1 MSYLFALDENETTQ
15 MIENNISWFQKKI
28 WGPITN
34 PDLWGNLMWISIKI
48 ILIIVV
54 CRVLIRVLQKTINH
68 VILKKADQRT
78 QVNPR
83 RMITIGKLL
92 SSVVRYG
99 INGVMILM
107 VISELNVVDL
117 RPILAGAG
125 VLGLAIGFGA
135 QSLVKDIITGFFII
149 FEDQFAVGD
158 VIEVTKSRGTVEMIG
173 LRSTRILSWTGEVF
187 IIPNGLINEV
197 TNFSLHN
204 SLSIV
209 DIAIAYEENADEAIE
224 FMKKV
229 MPVLKERNLDLVK
242 DPEVL
247 GVQLI
252 SQSSVTIRIIGECKP
267 NTQAGVSRF
276 INIEMKR
283 LLDAH
288 GIEFPYPRMVTY
300 HRKEKGE
307 VGDGA

>member
-1 MSYLFALDENETTQ
+1 MSYYWAIDENETTE
-15 MIENNISWFQKKI
+15 MIANNISWFQKNI
-28 WGPITN
+28 WDPITS
-34 PDLWGNLMWISIKI
+34 PELWGNMLWLLIKI

-54 CRVLIRVLQKTINH
+54 CRVSIRVLHKAIHH
-68 VILKKADQRT
+68 VILKKTDRRFQM
-78 QVNPR
+78 NPR

-92 SSVVRYG
+92 NSVVRYV
-99 INGVMILM
+99 INGIMVLMI
-107 VISELNVVDL
+107 IAELDVVDL

-158 VIEVTKSRGTVEMIG
+158 VIEVNKNRGTVEMIG

-224 FMKKV
+224 LMKKI
-229 MPVLKERNLDLVK
+229 MPELMERNQDLVK
-242 DPEVL
+242 EPEVL

-276 INIEMKR
+276 INIEIKR

-307 VGDGA
+307 VENGA